1 MDEPS
6 LIRRAAAGDQ
16 AAFEMLVS
24 RHAAAILGVARA
36 RTRDAALA
44 DEIAQDTF
52 VRLFQ
57 NLSRFRAESSLR
69 TWLVRVALNRCTDL
83 QRSDPRRFEGALE
96 PAGEYP
102 SGDEGA
108 ERLGFAH
115 IATNVPGLELGLNE
129 VAAPAVS
136 RGVVINISITDV
148 TAGRTALE
156 AKGVKFIGPTAVIP
170 GKVAL
175 AEFADPDGHRLR
187 LAGPPPR

>member
-1 MDEPS
+1 MT
-6 LIRRAAAGDQ
+6 LFLMAVAA
-16 AAFEMLVS
+16 
-24 RHAAAILGVARA
+24 AAAISVTNGQGTPSAKIEYRPQVTLQ
-36 RTRDAALA
+36 LA
-44 DEIAQDTF
+44 
-52 VRLFQ
+52 V
-57 NLSRFRAESSLR
+57 SSLDR
-69 TWLVRVALNRCTDL
+69 SIRFYEEILGLKVTERRDDL
-83 QRSDPRRFEGALE
+83 K
-96 PAGEYP
+96 
-102 SGDEGA
+102 
-108 ERLGFAH
+108 FAH

-156 AKGVKFIGPTAVIP
+156 AKGVKFVGPTAVIP

>member
-1 MDEPS
+1 MT
-6 LIRRAAAGDQ
+6 LFLMAVGA
-16 AAFEMLVS
+16 
-24 RHAAAILGVARA
+24 AAAISVTNGQGTPSAKIEYRPQVTLQ
-36 RTRDAALA
+36 LA
-44 DEIAQDTF
+44 
-52 VRLFQ
+52 V
-57 NLSRFRAESSLR
+57 SSLDR
-69 TWLVRVALNRCTDL
+69 SIRFYEEILGFKVTERRDDL
-83 QRSDPRRFEGALE
+83 K
-96 PAGEYP
+96 
-102 SGDEGA
+102 
-108 ERLGFAH
+108 FAH

-156 AKGVKFIGPTAVIP
+156 AKGVKFVGPTAVIP